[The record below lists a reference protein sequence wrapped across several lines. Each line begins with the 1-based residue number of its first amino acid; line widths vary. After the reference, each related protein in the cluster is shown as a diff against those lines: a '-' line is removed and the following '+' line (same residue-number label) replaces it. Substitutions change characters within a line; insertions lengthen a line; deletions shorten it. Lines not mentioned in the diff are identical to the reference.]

1 MVKSPKVATPDTAAT
16 VNVPPSVAGPSNPLA
31 SCPIA
36 ITTSPVNPVAVFPK
50 ASNAVTT
57 TGGEISLPT
66 TTWLGWTV
74 NTSCAASAGFT
85 ITLGLSARGTP
96 PAVAVIVFVPM
107 LVELNVPVMT
117 PSPPVVPDGVR
128 LLPAPAVASVTGTPL
143 TAFPKASLTVTVIV
157 ETLSPL
163 LAVIG
168 LGDAVTED
176 RLELGEPGVPVA
188 VNNTG
193 SPVMPLGDAL
203 AVSVFGPGVAARTQD
218 VTVAMPSPRSRS
230 PWLDLRYHCSNRS

>member
-1 MVKSPKVATPDTAAT
+1 MVKSPKVATPDTAGT
-16 VNVPPSVAGPSNPLA
+16 VNVPPSVAGPS
-31 SCPIA
+31 
-36 ITTSPVNPVAVFPK
+36 
-50 ASNAVTT
+50 
-57 TGGEISLPT
+57 
-66 TTWLGWTV
+66 
-74 NTSCAASAGFT
+74 
-85 ITLGLSARGTP
+85 
-96 PAVAVIVFVPM
+96 
-107 LVELNVPVMT
+107 
-117 PSPPVVPDGVR
+117 
-128 LLPAPAVASVTGTPL
+128 TPL

-203 AVSVFGPGVAARTQD
+203 AVSVFGPGVGARTQD
-218 VTVAMPSPRSRS
+218 VTVAMPSP
-230 PWLDLRYHCSNRS
+230 PVAIAVVGLTVPLFTPVVNVP

>member
-1 MVKSPKVATPDTAAT
+1 M
-16 VNVPPSVAGPSNPLA
+16 
-31 SCPIA
+31 
-36 ITTSPVNPVAVFPK
+36 
-50 ASNAVTT
+50 
-57 TGGEISLPT
+57 
-66 TTWLGWTV
+66 
-74 NTSCAASAGFT
+74 
-85 ITLGLSARGTP
+85 
-96 PAVAVIVFVPM
+96 
-107 LVELNVPVMT
+107 ELNVPVMT
-117 PSPPVVPDGVR
+117 PSLPVVPDGVNV
-128 LLPAPAVASVTGTPL
+128 LPGPFAASVTGTPL

-218 VTVAMPSPRSRS
+218 VTVAMPSPPVAIAVVGLTVPLFTPVVNVTSMPPTGFPLASLTITEGLEETAVPAGADWVMRLLLVIDAGAPGVMLNALLVVPVTEEALVTRV
-230 PWLDLRYHCSNRS
+230 